1 MTSSAHEYDHPVS
14 AAKTAA
20 PGEPSDAQSM
30 PPVPAVLTEGLS
42 LVHGDRLALGDVS
55 IRIEPG
61 QTVALIGPNGSGKS
75 TLMNAIAG
83 LHRPRTGRIEVFGH
97 LPGEVPV
104 AYVFQATH
112 VPAHLPLTVRE
123 VVRMGRYRH
132 SGLIGRIG
140 NDGKEIVSRSISRLG
155 LDDLVARQLQE
166 LSGGQRQRVLVAQ
179 GLASQSDLLMLDEP
193 MTGLDP
199 MARDRI
205 ISIIKEEAGA
215 GRTVIFST
223 HDMSEAHLADQVV
236 LLAGRLIAAGSPTH
250 ALADENLARAYK
262 AQLIGAGS
270 HSHGVI
276 DDAHHHDVHHH
287 HEEHGHLH

>member
-42 LVHGDRLALGDVS
+42 LVHGDRVALGDVS

-166 LSGGQRQRVLVAQ
+166 LSGGQRQRVS
-179 GLASQSDLLMLDEP
+179 LARALSLDPDLLIADEP
-193 MTGLDP
+193 TSALDVSVQ
-199 MARDRI
+199 ARVLDLFTELQQRLQFACLF
-205 ISIIKEEAGA
+205 IS
-215 GRTVIFST
+215 
-223 HDMSEAHLADQVV
+223 HDLAVVDTLANRVAVMQYGKLVEIGPRDQV
-236 LLAGRLIAAGSPTH
+236 LGNPREDYTKRLIAAVPVP
-250 ALADENLARAYK
+250 DP
-262 AQLIGAGS
+262 
-270 HSHGVI
+270 
-276 DDAHHHDVHHH
+276 
-287 HEEHGHLH
+287 EEQQRRREERGHLLTDIS